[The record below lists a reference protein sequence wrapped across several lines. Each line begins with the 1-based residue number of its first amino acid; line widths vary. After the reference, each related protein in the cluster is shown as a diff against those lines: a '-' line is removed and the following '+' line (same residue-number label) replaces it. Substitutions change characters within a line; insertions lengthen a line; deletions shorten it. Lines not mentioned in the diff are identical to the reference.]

1 MASGICSL
9 VMTPR
14 ALQSLAED
22 LQDLARDRGE
32 HHDLA
37 EVLEMNLTSMWK
49 FSMDFGM
56 AVQPGQFLR
65 TSSEH
70 FRYST
75 NAKRS
80 VCNPGSGLF
89 IPLASL
95 TPVISIGNMGA

>member
-14 ALQSLAED
+14 ALQSLPRISRIWRATG
-22 LQDLARDRGE
+22 ANIMICP
-32 HHDLA
+32 